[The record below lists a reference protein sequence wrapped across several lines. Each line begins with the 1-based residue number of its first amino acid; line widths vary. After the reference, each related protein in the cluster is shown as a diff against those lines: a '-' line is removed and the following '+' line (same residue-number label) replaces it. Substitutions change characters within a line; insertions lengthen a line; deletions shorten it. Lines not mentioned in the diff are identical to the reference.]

1 MLGKRV
7 IAHKKHQPE
16 ELVSPILVRSKTN
29 GGMRLILNL
38 KSMNKSVPYKN
49 FKMDTIR
56 SILHQVRSS
65 IFLAKLDIKDAYY
78 STPIEESH
86 QKLLKFK
93 FEGELYTYWA
103 LLNGYTKWLRKFTK
117 LLKPPLSTFRIQC
130 RILVTSYIDDLITMN
145 VK

>member
-1 MLGKRV
+1 M
-7 IAHKKHQPE
+7 
-16 ELVSPILVRSKTN
+16 
-29 GGMRLILNL
+29 
-38 KSMNKSVPYKN
+38 
-49 FKMDTIR
+49 
-56 SILHQVRSS
+56 
-65 IFLAKLDIKDAYY
+65 KDAYY

-117 LLKPPLSTFRIQC
+117 LLKPPLSTFRIQW